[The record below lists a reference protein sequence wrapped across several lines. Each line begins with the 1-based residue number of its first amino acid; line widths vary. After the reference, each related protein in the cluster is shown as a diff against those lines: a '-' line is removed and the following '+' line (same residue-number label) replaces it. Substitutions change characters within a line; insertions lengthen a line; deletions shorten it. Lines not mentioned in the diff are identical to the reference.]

1 MQSGLI
7 ILFLFVFGSFKSQ
20 YTFDF
25 LEVNHYED
33 SSCTYFVPD
42 EQLFTEG
49 WDLLAQP
56 NFWKKVMV
64 LSPDSCII
72 NVAATREILYY
83 ESFIDWKSQ
92 TEEEKDS
99 VRDQIRF
106 DYGLDTSEM
115 LYVTSGK
122 NHFYDFKKVMPT
134 LSKGIE
140 IFEQQG
146 VNPWY
151 AQSILLIE
159 SPGKIQFSSV
169 GAYGPF
175 QLMKGVAR
183 KYGLTVNRNQDD
195 RKDFVKSAIGASN
208 LLSLSCI
215 PHAKRILNKYN
226 IYYNENDLWFKLF
239 VLHIY
244 HAGAGNVGKLMEHMN
259 PDSGGMWL
267 ITEMWQNTFG
277 GFKNASQNY
286 SQVALASNLILE
298 ELVYSG
304 CNEIYNCNESMY
316 PVEVEKQFKTF
327 GMVDSTLDS
336 LETILPF
343 GSKDIF
349 PCKDGKI
356 TKIEK
361 QSDNIIKPEII
372 KENVSDK

>member
-1 MQSGLI
+1 MKKKSFFI
-7 ILFLFVFGSFKSQ
+7 VLFLFVFVSSKSQ
-20 YTFDF
+20 FTFDF
-25 LEVNHYED
+25 VEVNHYED

-42 EQLFTEG
+42 EQLFNEG
-49 WDLLAQP
+49 WDLLPQP
-56 NFWKKVMV
+56 NFWKKVMK

-72 NVAATREILYY
+72 NVAATRQILYY
-83 ESFIDWKSQ
+83 ESFSKWKSQ

-99 VRDQIRF
+99 VRMDIRF
-106 DYGLDTSEM
+106 NYGLDSNEM

-140 IFEQQG
+140 VFEEQG

-159 SPGKIQFSSV
+159 SPGKIQYSTV

-175 QLMKGVAR
+175 QLMKSVAR
-183 KYGLTVNRNQDD
+183 AYGLTVNKYQDD
-195 RKDFVKSAIGASN
+195 RKDFVKSAIGAAK
-208 LLSLSCI
+208 LLRISCI
-215 PHAKRILNKYN
+215 PHAKRILDKQG
-226 IYYNENDLWFKLF
+226 IYYNEDDLWFKLF

-244 HAGAGNVGKLMEHMN
+244 HAGAGNVGKLIENMN

-298 ELVYSG
+298 ELVYNG
-304 CNEIYNCNESMY
+304 CNSIYNCNESMN
-316 PVEVEKQFKTF
+316 PILEEVIIEEVK
-327 GMVDSTLDS
+327 DTLQPI
-336 LETILPF
+336 IL
-343 GSKDIF
+343 KD
-349 PCKDGKI
+349 
-356 TKIEK
+356 TV
-361 QSDNIIKPEII
+361 KPENT
-372 KENVSDK
+372 ENLNLK